1 MSLQQ
6 GLDGEAPRRRAR
18 ETSEGAALLSYVLGA
33 PPRGATLRRFLRGWR
48 HLEFGAPL
56 LPEAVLRCPPLL
68 RVLEPL
74 PGDKRPRAVALRA
87 RLVAAAFIAD
97 TEPGR
102 SGRLYAYAAAGR
114 AVAAVARHGRDGSM
128 SAAAALGHQPL
139 AVAMSDPIVVIGTG
153 PASVT
158 AARRLLDAGLPI
170 TLIDAGLDVAPALR
184 TDRPPLVDLRH
195 GSKQAWHYLIG
206 EDFRGMRFMPSVSP
220 KLRLA
225 HDPEN
230 FSAFTALNQI
240 QAENFIPLGCL
251 ATGGLSNIWG
261 AVAFAYDDADMNG
274 WPIRVD
280 QMAQHY
286 RDVSSRMGLSGPPA
300 TDLDRSATPLVLQ
313 DALPLAPIEA
323 RIVASYVRT
332 SKRPGFRLGQARTAV
347 LSADHNGRMA
357 CTLDNTCLLGCE
369 RGAIYASAY
378 DAAELA
384 RHAKATV
391 LQGFVV
397 EKLSRNDAGWSVEGH
412 DRRSGSRRSIAAAKI
427 VLAAGALAST
437 RLALDAARF
446 DAVPVRIENSPQ
458 IAFAA
463 LFPAAIGSQIPA
475 KAFGLAQLAF
485 SRALGGTDPAD
496 EMLGFLYPAY
506 SMSAAEYLPRMPV
519 SIAGGMAL
527 LRDLLPGLMI
537 GLASCPAATATIA
550 QRSCRDRAV
559 WRGCGSM
566 ADIRRRFP
574 PY

>member
-1 MSLQQ
+1 MSLPRAGCWTQ
-6 GLDGEAPRRRAR
+6 GL
-18 ETSEGAALLSYVLGA
+18 
-33 PPRGATLRRFLRGWR
+33 
-48 HLEFGAPL
+48 PL
-56 LPEAVLRCPPLL
+56 
-68 RVLEPL
+68 
-74 PGDKRPRAVALRA
+74 
-87 RLVAAAFIAD
+87 
-97 TEPGR
+97 
-102 SGRLYAYAAAGR
+102 
-114 AVAAVARHGRDGSM
+114 
-128 SAAAALGHQPL
+128 
-139 AVAMSDPIVVIGTG
+139 
-153 PASVT
+153 
-158 AARRLLDAGLPI
+158 
-170 TLIDAGLDVAPALR
+170 TLIDAGLDAAPTPR

-274 WPIRVD
+274 WPIGVD

-286 RDVSSRMGLSGPPA
+286 RNVSSRMGLSGPPA
-300 TDLDRSATPLVLQ
+300 TDLDRGATPLVLQ

-323 RIVASYVRT
+323 RIVASYMRA
-332 SKRPGFRLGQARTAV
+332 SKRPGFRLGQTRMAV

-369 RGAIYASAY
+369 RGAIYSSAY

-397 EKLSRNDAGWSVEGH
+397 EKLSRNDAGWSIEGR
-412 DRRSGSRRSIAAAKI
+412 DRRSGNRRSIAAAKI

-446 DAVPVRIENSPQ
+446 DAAPVRIENSPQ

-463 LFPAAIGSQIPA
+463 LFPAALGSQIPA

-537 GLASCPAATATIA
+537 GLAFLPGRYSDNRATLVPGPGGLARLRIDGGHSAAFPAVIENGDSEIA
-550 QRSCRDRAV
+550 LRLAASGRRHAARIDAGVRS
-559 WRGCGSM
+559 
-566 ADIRRRFP
+566 RRRCALRRRAGDGAP
-574 PY
+574 CRRLGRGQRGARSAYRRWSGAADHAGAQSDRHHHG